1 MGPHPVIGERKSL
14 DSHEFEMY
22 PGWVAGVVTP
32 WCSPGITLKGIRFV
46 EFDQSVS
53 WAAKVRNVSRL
64 GSQIRLLIPLILT
77 PAK

>member
-1 MGPHPVIGERKSL
+1 
-14 DSHEFEMY
+14 MY

-53 WAAKVRNVSRL
+53 WAAKVRNVSSV
-64 GSQIRLLIPLILT
+64 GSQSNQHYQLHRV
-77 PAK
+77 KRREG